1 MTLNEPPY
9 DVKPCVSQGFVSG
22 MKYLLWIVI
31 LILSGISSALG
42 ADMTVVAIKGNSVL
56 PYDEV
61 LAGFTAGIKQR
72 NLTVD
77 LVTLEE
83 DNDQQQ
89 LDARIAI
96 IRPNLILCMDL
107 KSLEKASQIKNIPKI
122 FALITAANLEPWSG
136 RNDICGVS
144 LDITPAAQFRI
155 MRQAFPE
162 RRRVGVLY
170 NPNHNRKIIE
180 EAKRAAPASGFNLQV
195 FPVSTIKEIPF
206 AFEKLEEKADLLWTL
221 YDQTV
226 YGPESARYILMQAL
240 QKRIPVVGFSP
251 HFAKAGALLAL
262 YGDYYDMGQQAALQA
277 LALRSGKGDTV
288 LLDRPRTVRI
298 AVNNK
303 VGGFL
308 GISLSSAF
316 QKMVHQSF

>member
-1 MTLNEPPY
+1 
-9 DVKPCVSQGFVSG
+9 
-22 MKYLLWIVI
+22 MKCLFWIVI
-31 LILSGISSALG
+31 LILSGISSAHG

-72 NLTVD
+72 NITVD

-83 DNDQQQ
+83 DNDKQSF
-89 LDARIAI
+89 DVRIAR
-96 IRPNLILCMDL
+96 IRPNLILCLDL

-136 RNDICGVS
+136 RNDIWGVS
-144 LDITPAAQFRI
+144 LDITPATQFRI

-162 RRRVGVLY
+162 RKRVGVLY
-170 NPNHNRKIIE
+170 NPNHNQKIIE
-180 EAKRAAPASGFNLQV
+180 EAKRAAAASGFNLQV

-240 QKRIPVVGFSP
+240 QKKIPVVGFSP

-277 LALRSGKGDTV
+277 LALRSGE
-288 LLDRPRTVRI
+288 RNAARSYEPRTVRI
-298 AVNNK
+298 AVNDK
-303 VGGFL
+303 VGRFL
-308 GISLSSAF
+308 GISLSPAF

>member
-1 MTLNEPPY
+1 
-9 DVKPCVSQGFVSG
+9 